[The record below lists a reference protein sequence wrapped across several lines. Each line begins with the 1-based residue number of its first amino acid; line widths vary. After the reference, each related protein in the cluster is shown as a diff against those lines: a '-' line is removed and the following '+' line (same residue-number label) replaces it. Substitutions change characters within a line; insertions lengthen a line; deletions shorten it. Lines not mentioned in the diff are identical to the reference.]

1 MAELHARLHQQGA
14 DPPMKDGA
22 GWLRY
27 VYLNV
32 IPEVDSL
39 QGFVFKTVGPEELQS
54 LSDG

>member
-1 MAELHARLHQQGA
+1 
-14 DPPMKDGA
+14 MKDGA

>member
-14 DPPMKDGA
+14 DPPMKDGVR
-22 GWLRY
+22 WLRC
-27 VYLNV
+27 VYLNA

-39 QGFVFKTVGPEELQS
+39 QGFVFKTVGPEELQA